1 MPGER
6 VDGGDVRVWSVADA
20 QRPEGGTDDASA
32 VQGMSQEGG
41 AAMSGPR
48 GKRRAVAE
56 ILSQER
62 TGEGV
67 RFYRFTA
74 RLVCGHVVKISAANR
89 YKRAEVP
96 VLGYCMTCLA
106 MDGVVA

>member
-1 MPGER
+1 
-6 VDGGDVRVWSVADA
+6 
-20 QRPEGGTDDASA
+20 
-32 VQGMSQEGG
+32 
-41 AAMSGPR
+41 MSGPR

-89 YKRAEVP
+89 YKRGEVP

-106 MDGVVA
+106 MDGVTA